1 MAEPVISLTEVTKS
15 IDGHDLVSG
24 LSFEVRQGEVF
35 GLIGPSGGGKSTTV
49 RLMVGIYAP
58 SEGDVRVMGVDP
70 VRFTLKHK
78 ERIGYMPQHFFLHPT
93 LTARE
98 NLGYIAALYGIGWL
112 RRRRLIPR
120 LLREMDLWD
129 ARNRLAGKL
138 SGGMLRRLQLA
149 AVIIH
154 NPSLLFVDEP
164 MAGLDP
170 MLRERMWE
178 VLSDLRA
185 RGSTIVITTQITQE
199 AERCDR
205 VAMVKDGRLAAIG
218 TPDEL
223 RARAMGGEAARVL
236 VGGRAREAISIFW
249 DAPGISEVS
258 REGENAI
265 RVITDTGNGSLEKA
279 IERVQAS
286 GVEVRAVEK
295 ATPSFDEVFE
305 RLVRNA

>member
-1 MAEPVISLTEVTKS
+1 MAEPVISLTGVTKS

-24 LSFEVRQGEVF
+24 LSFEVGQGEVF

-58 SEGDVRVMGVDP
+58 SEGEVRVMGVDP
-70 VRFTLKHK
+70 VRFTVNQK

-154 NPSLLFVDEP
+154 SPSLLFVDEP

-223 RARAMGGEAARVL
+223 RERAMGGEAARVL
-236 VGGRAREAISIFW
+236 VGGRAREAISILW

-258 REGENAI
+258 RESENAI
-265 RVITDTGNGSLEKA
+265 RVVTNMDHGSLEKA
-279 IERVQAS
+279 IELVQRS